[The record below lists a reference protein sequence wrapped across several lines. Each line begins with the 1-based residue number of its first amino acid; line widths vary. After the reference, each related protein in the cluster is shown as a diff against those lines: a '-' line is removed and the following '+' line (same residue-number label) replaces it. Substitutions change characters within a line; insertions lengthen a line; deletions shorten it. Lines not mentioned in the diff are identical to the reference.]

1 MHRSDP
7 ADIFPTGWTR
17 LAENRFSV
25 SAHWPAVHPF
35 FSPVTG
41 DRHDPVLVAET
52 IRQSTMLLAH
62 AEFGVPV
69 EDQFVMWGLHYT
81 ADAETLAVD
90 GLSSEVT
97 LDVVCSDL
105 DIRRGTLRGLRATTV
120 LTRDGRHLATG
131 GLQTR
136 CTSALAY
143 RRIRGERMAMT
154 GRSVPLITGVAP
166 RLVGR
171 VDDKDVVLAPGTR
184 PGQWQLRVN
193 TVHPTLFR
201 RPNDHVPGMLLLEA
215 ARQAATAALGGGACL
230 PTDLDVS
237 YTRYAELDSPCWI
250 EAEVLPGS
258 APGRPPSRSPACRT
272 GSPSSSVRSPLR
284 PGPGGGRSRPR
295 HPHDGLNRTETEP
308 WGHAFSSPARPDSS
322 AAGWRRRRRR
332 GADRGRARARTP
344 ARPRP
349 ARPAA
354 RSGDGDRPG

>member
-1 MHRSDP
+1 MEQDARGATAQVPGEFVHRSDP

-35 FSPVTG
+35 FSPVAG

-97 LDVVCSDL
+97 LDIVCSDL
-105 DIRRGTLRGLRATTV
+105 DIRRGALRSLRTTIV

-143 RRIRGERMAMT
+143 RRIRGERMAMI
-154 GRSVPLITGVAP
+154 GRPVPLITGVAP

-171 VDDKDVVLAPGTR
+171 EDGKDVVLAPGTR

-215 ARQAATAALGGGACL
+215 ARQAATAALGDGACL
-230 PTDLDVS
+230 PTELDVS
-237 YTRYAELDSPCWI
+237 FVRYAELDSPCWI
-250 EAEVLPGS
+250 EAEILPGS
-258 APGRPPSRSPACRT
+258 ASGAATVRVTGRQDGEPVFLCTLTSPSRALAVAGAGSGARMT
-272 GSPSSSVRSPLR
+272 G
-284 PGPGGGRSRPR
+284 
-295 HPHDGLNRTETEP
+295 
-308 WGHAFSSPARPDSS
+308 
-322 AAGWRRRRRR
+322 
-332 GADRGRARARTP
+332 
-344 ARPRP
+344 
-349 ARPAA
+349 
-354 RSGDGDRPG
+354 